1 MSLLY
6 QAFGFVFF
14 HLYQVVQNYGLT
26 IIIFTILFKLVLLP
40 FNIKQTNSMRE
51 MQALQPEIKRLQK
64 KYKNNPEQLN
74 MEMTKLYKLYNVNPM
89 SGCLPLLL
97 QMPIM
102 FALFEILR
110 NPEKW
115 IFINGNMANVVQKF
129 LWIPSLGE
137 PDPLYILPIL
147 TVLFTFLTQKLTMVA
162 QEGTMDESTAG
173 TQKTMLYMM
182 PIIIGITAIRFPA
195 GVALYW
201 VVQNIF
207 TMVQQFIMLR
217 RPYET
222 VDPLE
227 AQRKLEAA
235 KDEEKKQKRN
245 QRKQQQEMRAEAMGM
260 PTKKKKRP
268 AQRNNPNAG
277 RKTITKVPGREDRD

>member
-6 QAFGFVFF
+6 QAFGFVFY

-51 MQALQPEIKRLQK
+51 MQALQPKIKSLQK

-74 MEMTKLYKLYNVNPM
+74 REMTNLYKVYNVNPM

-110 NPEKW
+110 NPDKW
-115 IFINGNMANVVQKF
+115 IFLNGDMANVVQKF
-129 LWIPSLGE
+129 LWIPSLGQ

-147 TVLFTFLTQKLTMVA
+147 TVLATFLTQKLTMVA

-182 PIIIGITAIRFPA
+182 PIIIGVTAIRFPA

-217 RPYET
+217 RPYEQI
-222 VDPLE
+222 DPLE
-227 AQRKLEAA
+227 AQRKLETA
-235 KDEEKKQKRN
+235 KREEKKQRRD

-260 PTKKKKRP
+260 PTKKKNRP
-268 AQRNNPNAG
+268 SQRSNPQTK
-277 RKTITKVPGREDRD
+277 RKTITKVPGRKDRD

>member
-6 QAFGFVFF
+6 QAFGFVFY

-40 FNIKQTNSMRE
+40 FNIKQTNSTRE
-51 MQALQPEIKRLQK
+51 MQALQPKIKSLQK

-74 MEMTKLYKLYNVNPM
+74 REMTNLYKVYNVNPM

-110 NPEKW
+110 NPDKW
-115 IFINGNMANVVQKF
+115 IFLNGDMANVVQKF
-129 LWIPSLGE
+129 LWIPSLGQ

-147 TVLFTFLTQKLTMVA
+147 TVLATFLTQKLTMVA

-182 PIIIGITAIRFPA
+182 PIIIGVTAIRFPA

-217 RPYET
+217 RPYEQI
-222 VDPLE
+222 DPLE
-227 AQRKLEAA
+227 AQRKLETA
-235 KDEEKKQKRN
+235 KREEKKQRRD

-260 PTKKKKRP
+260 PTKKKNRP
-268 AQRNNPNAG
+268 SQRSNPQTK
-277 RKTITKVPGREDRD
+277 RKTITKVPGRKDRD